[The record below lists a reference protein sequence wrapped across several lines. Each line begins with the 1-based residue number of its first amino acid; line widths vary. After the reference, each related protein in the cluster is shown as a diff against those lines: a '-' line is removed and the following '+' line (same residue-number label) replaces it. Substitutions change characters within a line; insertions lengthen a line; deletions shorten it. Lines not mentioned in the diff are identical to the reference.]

1 MAQSQDFNRQTGT
14 PVTGAVATSYVDWPA
29 ILAGTVLAM
38 ALSFVLLTFGSA
50 IGFSVTSFEPHEG
63 ASLFWLSV
71 ASGLWFIWVAITS
84 FGAGGYIAGRLRR
97 PVAGASL
104 DEVEVR
110 DGAHGLL
117 VWATG
122 AIVGAML
129 AASGISGAIGAATS
143 TAGTAAQTAAQ
154 AVGGDLDVISQ
165 RLMRSAT
172 GGDPAIESEARD
184 IILRG
189 LADGDVSAEDRD
201 YVASIVAQRADIPQ
215 EEARARVDAA
225 ITDAKALYDKAV
237 DTAEKV
243 RVGTAIAAFLVAA
256 TMLCAGAAA
265 YMAAV
270 AGGDHRDRG
279 IGLDW

>member
-1 MAQSQDFNRQTGT
+1 M
-14 PVTGAVATSYVDWPA
+14 PSYVDWPA
-29 ILAGTVLAM
+29 ILAGTVVAI

-50 IGFSVTSFEPHEG
+50 IGFSVTSFEPREG

-71 ASGLWFIWVAITS
+71 VSGLWFIWVAITS
-84 FGAGGYIAGRLRR
+84 FGAGGYLAGRLRR

-129 AASGISGAIGAATS
+129 AASGIGGVIGAAGAA
-143 TAGTAAQTAAQ
+143 AGTVAQTASQ

-165 RLMRSAT
+165 RLMRTAT
-172 GGDPAIESEARD
+172 GGDPAIATEARG

-189 LADGDVSAEDRD
+189 LAAGDVPADDRAYIASVVAERTG
-201 YVASIVAQRADIPQ
+201 VPQ
-215 EEARARVDAA
+215 EEARSRVDAA

-237 DTAEKV
+237 DTAEKIG
-243 RVGTAIAAFLVAA
+243 VGTAIAAFLVAA